1 MYSTSCGTIE
11 VSQVRATDG
20 GQCGRVH
27 RISDPEDMRRRVLY
41 RMDDEGDEAATP
53 RPGKSVSVIDPDDA
67 VGERCQRDGT
77 AIMTFLWP
85 EMLWL
90 LLAAP
95 LLVAFYF
102 WLLRRRK
109 KNAIRYASVS
119 LMKVALGPA
128 HRLRRHL
135 PPLLFLLAVIAS
147 IIAIA
152 RPSAVITL
160 PSQQQ
165 TIMLAM
171 DVSLSMGAKDV
182 DPNRLTAAQLAAK
195 SFVEE
200 YPADTRIGIVAFG
213 ATASLVQSPTQNRE
227 DLLAAIDRFQL
238 QRGTATGSA
247 LYVALA
253 TLFPDAGIDLESLV
267 FKGGLTSLSAP
278 PGPRQEPKPAAE
290 KKEFKP
296 VPPGSY
302 TSAVIILLSDGRRT
316 TGPDPLEAAKMAR
329 RSRREGLY
337 GRLRNQGGGV
347 HRLRRLV
354 RLRSPGRGDAEGD
367 RGNHARRILPC
378 GHGDR
383 SQEGVPKPQRA
394 TRAWSARK
402 RKSRSCSRPS
412 PPVCCSRR
420 RSSRCSGS
428 TGRSDAVRD
437 ERTPA
442 ISSPAFASVRLHRC
456 SRCN

>member
-1 MYSTSCGTIE
+1 
-11 VSQVRATDG
+11 
-20 GQCGRVH
+20 
-27 RISDPEDMRRRVLY
+27 
-41 RMDDEGDEAATP
+41 
-53 RPGKSVSVIDPDDA
+53 
-67 VGERCQRDGT
+67 
-77 AIMTFLWP
+77 MTFLWP

-102 WLLRRRK
+102 WLLQRRK
-109 KNAIRYASVS
+109 KNALRYASVS

-135 PPLLFLLAVIAS
+135 PPALFLLAVVVS
-147 IIAIA
+147 VIAIS

-165 TIMLAM
+165 TIRLAM

-213 ATASLVQSPTQNRE
+213 ATASLVQSPTHNRE

-267 FKGGLTSLSAP
+267 FKGGLTRQSAP
-278 PGPRQEPKPAAE
+278 LVRPETKSAE

-316 TGPDPLEAAKMAR
+316 TGPDPLEAAKWAADR
-329 RSRREGLY
+329 GVKVYTVGFGTKEGASIGFEGWSVY
-337 GRLRNQGGGV
+337 VRLDEETLKAIADTTRGEYFHAGTATDLKKVYQSLNA
-347 HRLRRLV
+347 RLV
-354 RLRSPGRGDAEGD
+354 ME
-367 RGNHARRILPC
+367 
-378 GHGDR
+378 
-383 SQEGVPKPQRA
+383 
-394 TRAWSARK
+394 RK
-402 RKSRSCSRPS
+402 ETE
-412 PPVCCSRR
+412 V
-420 RSSRCSGS
+420 
-428 TGRSDAVRD
+428 TFLF
-437 ERTPA
+437 EA
-442 ISSPAFASVRLHRC
+442 IAAGLLLAASVFSLLWFNRTA
-456 SRCN
+456 

>member
-1 MYSTSCGTIE
+1 
-11 VSQVRATDG
+11 
-20 GQCGRVH
+20 
-27 RISDPEDMRRRVLY
+27 
-41 RMDDEGDEAATP
+41 
-53 RPGKSVSVIDPDDA
+53 
-67 VGERCQRDGT
+67 
-77 AIMTFLWP
+77 MTFLWP

-90 LLAAP
+90 LLVAP
-95 LLVAFYF
+95 LLVAAYL

-109 KNAIRYASVS
+109 KNALRYASVG

-135 PPLLFLLAVIAS
+135 PPLFFLLVLIAS

-267 FKGGLTSLSAP
+267 FKGGLQRYAT
-278 PGPRQEPKPAAE
+278 PGPRQDPKPAAE

-296 VPPGSY
+296 VQPGSY
-302 TSAVIILLSDGRRT
+302 TSAAIILLSDGRRT
-316 TGPDPLEAAKMAR
+316 TGPDPLDAAKMAAER
-329 RSRREGLY
+329 GVKVYTVGFGTKEGAAIGFEGWSVY
-337 GRLRNQGGGV
+337 
-347 HRLRRLV
+347 V
-354 RLRSPGRGDAEGD
+354 RLDEETLKAIAEATRGEYFHAGTAADLKKVYQSLNAKLVLERKETEITFLFDAAAAVLLLLSPAAVVPLVQPVRLMPAPAGAWPPVSPLPHSALPPSYRAP
-367 RGNHARRILPC
+367 RARR
-378 GHGDR
+378 
-383 SQEGVPKPQRA
+383 K
-394 TRAWSARK
+394 ARQ
-402 RKSRSCSRPS
+402 
-412 PPVCCSRR
+412 
-420 RSSRCSGS
+420 G
-428 TGRSDAVRD
+428 
-437 ERTPA
+437 
-442 ISSPAFASVRLHRC
+442 FL
-456 SRCN
+456 